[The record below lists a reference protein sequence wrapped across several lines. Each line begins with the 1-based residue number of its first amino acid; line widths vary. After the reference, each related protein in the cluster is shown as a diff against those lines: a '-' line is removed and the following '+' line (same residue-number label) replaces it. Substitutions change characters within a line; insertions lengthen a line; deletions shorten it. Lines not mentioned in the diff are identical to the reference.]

1 MKEQMHEI
9 LMNLNRGRIAVSEAQ
24 EQLLDLFD
32 VSGSALII
40 NNMKR
45 VQLFNTME
53 SFEEFINRT
62 DIEVIQVDVKVVEQS
77 RFFQQNFAAVVF
89 YKLLS

>member
-1 MKEQMHEI
+1 
-9 LMNLNRGRIAVSEAQ
+9 
-24 EQLLDLFD
+24 
-32 VSGSALII
+32 
-40 NNMKR
+40 MKR

-77 RFFQQNFAAVVF
+77 MMFQQNFAAVVF
-89 YKLLS
+89 YKELY

>member
-1 MKEQMHEI
+1 MRWPPKK
-9 LMNLNRGRIAVSEAQ
+9 NLIINR
-24 EQLLDLFD
+24 D
-32 VSGSALII
+32 VSGGYCKTAVSRWPFSQNQIK
-40 NNMKR
+40 MKK

-77 RFFQQNFAAVVF
+77 YMFQQSFAAVVF
-89 YKLLS
+89 YRMLS

>member
-1 MKEQMHEI
+1 
-9 LMNLNRGRIAVSEAQ
+9 
-24 EQLLDLFD
+24 
-32 VSGSALII
+32 
-40 NNMKR
+40 MKR

-77 RFFQQNFAAVVF
+77 YMFQESFAAVVF
-89 YKLLS
+89 YKVLS

>member
-1 MKEQMHEI
+1 MVIRSNLALSPVLI
-9 LMNLNRGRIAVSEAQ
+9 LCGVVR
-24 EQLLDLFD
+24 
-32 VSGSALII
+32 SALII

-45 VQLFNTME
+45 VKLFNKME

-77 RFFQQNFAAVVF
+77 MMFQQNFAAVVF
-89 YKLLS
+89 YKELS